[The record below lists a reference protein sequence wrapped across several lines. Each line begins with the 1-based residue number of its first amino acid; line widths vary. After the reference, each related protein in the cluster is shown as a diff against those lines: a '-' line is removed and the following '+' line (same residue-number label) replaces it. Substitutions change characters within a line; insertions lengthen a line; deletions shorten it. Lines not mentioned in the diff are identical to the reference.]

1 VSRPRHPHPRNPPP
15 ARGGD
20 PTSIVQRP
28 AGPVGTERDSVDNT
42 SVGRSRPLI
51 DAHHHLWDTNAR
63 EYGWMD
69 GPWADPIRG
78 RFDVA
83 RYAEAGTYRS
93 IVVQALHDL
102 GETHDLLRT
111 AASEANAIDGVVGW
125 VDLTAPDL
133 AEVLTELRQAGP
145 LVGIRHQ
152 VQDEPDPEW
161 LLRPDVVRGIA
172 AVGAA
177 GLVYDLLVKPPQ
189 AGAALEVVRRLPEV
203 SFVLD
208 HVGKPDIAG
217 GVWEPWAT
225 WIAGLAA
232 LPNITVKLSGL
243 VTEAA
248 PDWKPADVLP
258 YARHVLA
265 AFGPRRVM
273 YGSDWPVCT
282 LAASLDRVR
291 ALAEEAVPPGDRNDV
306 FEGTARRVYGLR

>member
-1 VSRPRHPHPRNPPP
+1 
-15 ARGGD
+15 
-20 PTSIVQRP
+20 
-28 AGPVGTERDSVDNT
+28 
-42 SVGRSRPLI
+42 LI
-51 DAHHHLWDTNAR
+51 DAHHHLWDTGAR

-83 RYAEAGTYRS
+83 RYAEAGNGRS
-93 IVVQALHDL
+93 VVVQALHDP

-111 AASEANAIDGVVGW
+111 AASEDNAIDGIVGW
-125 VDLTAPDL
+125 ADLTAPGL
-133 AEVLTELRQAGP
+133 AEALAGLREAGP

-152 VQDEPDPEW
+152 AQDEPDADW
-161 LLRPDVVRGIA
+161 LLRPEVTRGIA

-208 HVGKPDIAG
+208 HAGKPDIAG
-217 GVWEPWAT
+217 DVWEPWAT
-225 WIAGLAA
+225 WITDLAA
-232 LPNITVKLSGL
+232 LPNVTVKLSGL
-243 VTEAA
+243 VTEAG
-248 PDWKPADVLP
+248 PGGKPSGILP

-265 AFGPRRVM
+265 AFGPGRVM

-282 LAASLDRVR
+282 LAASPGQVR

-306 FEGTARRVYGLR
+306 FGATARRVYGLR